1 MDFCWKSLRRL
12 ILNFSFKF
20 QNQDIWGT
28 FLKFILPSPSFTIIL
43 PALRS
48 FLVELLQ
55 SPLSSDC
62 TALVSTLP
70 GVISNTKILSYKNV
84 NKSHIFPLILDSGE
98 VKNVLIVMAPK
109 WTGNSIRFVS
119 NLFELKINR
128 LLKQFFQLF
137 NTEQTVCRERICAVS
152 ILLPAQCHKDV
163 LLFCGNRISE

>member
-55 SPLSSDC
+55 SPLNGDC

-109 WTGNSIRFVS
+109 WTGNSIRFVL

-128 LLKQFFQLF
+128 ILKQSSLVIWNDS
-137 NTEQTVCRERICAVS
+137 NTIY
-152 ILLPAQCHKDV
+152 H
-163 LLFCGNRISE
+163 FCSSGDI